1 MVTLLSTMH
10 SVKGSESTT
19 KNKHEIIEYYNS
31 TKGGVDTM
39 DEMTQ
44 CYSTKRMTY
53 RRPMVIFFNMLD
65 VSSLNAIIIWLKLQ
79 NSFQPKKMVRY
90 TLLINWQN
98 PLLAYNQKRTHP
110 LREQFH
116 IQLHL
121 MQKKKKDVTCVL
133 LNETGNSRCT
143 VMIVK

>member
-98 PLLAYNQKRTHP
+98 PLLAYNQNSSTSGTVSYSTSLDAKKR
-110 LREQFH
+110 
-116 IQLHL
+116 
-121 MQKKKKDVTCVL
+121 K
-133 LNETGNSRCT
+133 RCY
-143 VMIVK
+143 MCPSK